1 LRDTPIVILDEP
13 TAALDPKTENRL
25 MAGLKQVADEKL
37 FIIIA
42 HRLSTVKA
50 ADQIIFIEDGK
61 ISDVGSHNELMSKKT
76 GRYRQF
82 VNLQNN

>member
-1 LRDTPIVILDEP
+1 
-13 TAALDPKTENRL
+13 
-25 MAGLKQVADEKL
+25 MADEKL

-61 ISDVGSHNELMSKKT
+61 ISDVGSHDELMSKKA

-82 VNLQNN
+82 VNLQND

>member
-1 LRDTPIVILDEP
+1 
-13 TAALDPKTENRL
+13 

-42 HRLSTVKA
+42 HRLSTIQKA
-50 ADQIIFIEDGK
+50 DVIFIEDGK
-61 ISDVGSHNELMSKKT
+61 VSDVGSHDELMSKKA

-82 VNLQNN
+82 VNLQND